1 MTDLVTEA
9 GGTRVVP
16 HPPRRVWQALA
27 VLRPYCAV
35 CDVSYVVRGTGK
47 GTTFSCVSGR
57 LDGSTPPPAATTGE
71 IVEWSPPRTVTTRLD
86 RADETW
92 TTRIE
97 LAGTTDGGTRVT
109 LTVRRAASGAGRLV
123 AAIQRRAAQRLVET
137 TVAAELER
145 LPAHLAAIAD

>member
-16 HPPRRVWQALA
+16 QPPRRVWQALA

-47 GTTFSCVSGR
+47 GATFSCTPGR
-57 LDGSTPPPAATTGE
+57 PDGGTPLPAGTTGE

-92 TTRIE
+92 TTRVE
-97 LAGTTDGGTRVT
+97 LAGTPDGGTRVT
-109 LTVRRAASGAGRLV
+109 LTVRRAASRAGRLV
-123 AAIQRRAAQRLVET
+123 GAIQRRAAQRLVES
-137 TVAAELER
+137 TVATELDR
-145 LPAHLAAIAD
+145 LPAHLAETAD